1 MKGGEREEGRREMEK
16 EDLERLRERRKDK
29 FEKRGER
36 REENKGGD
44 KEKKRE
50 KEMREKVIER
60 RMEREKRERRG
71 KIIGRTERL
80 ILAKKRVEA
89 CKLTKSE
96 RRGMRETEIRKK
108 VIREGREKL

>member
-44 KEKKRE
+44 KE
-50 KEMREKVIER
+50 
-60 RMEREKRERRG
+60 
-71 KIIGRTERL
+71 
-80 ILAKKRVEA
+80 
-89 CKLTKSE
+89 
-96 RRGMRETEIRKK
+96 
-108 VIREGREKL
+108 